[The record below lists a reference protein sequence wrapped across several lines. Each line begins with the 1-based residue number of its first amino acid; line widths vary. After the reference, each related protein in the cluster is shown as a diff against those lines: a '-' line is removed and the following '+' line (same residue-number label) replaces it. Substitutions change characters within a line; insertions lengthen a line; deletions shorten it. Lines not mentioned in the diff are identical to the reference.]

1 MIWYIRDIR
10 YKKLEKNIK
19 LDDKSC
25 KLISKMIQNSQ
36 KFEITPNGLK
46 MFVWKKLNVAI
57 MSYSLYITLFLK
69 MQFMLLFSL
78 LIHIFLVITLY
89 FLIFPIKCIICW
101 FSMDYIT
108 IQMFHYLFYMLS
120 IRLYQNTGRNCLC
133 RSWKCKSNVT

>member
-57 MSYSLYITLFLK
+57 VSYSLYITFILK
-69 MQFMLLFSL
+69 NAVYVIIFS
-78 LIHIFLVITLY
+78 FNSY
-89 FLIFPIKCIICW
+89 FSGDHTV
-101 FSMDYIT
+101 FSNIPNKM
-108 IQMFHYLFYMLS
+108 HYLLS
-120 IRLYQNTGRNCLC
+120 
-133 RSWKCKSNVT
+133 